1 MTQLIFPSLLMSS
14 SMMFYSFKAGYSQS
28 FTMTND
34 NDEKH
39 AAIVLDKIFQAGRA
53 IGPLIMTNIR
63 PQYFGQV

>member
-1 MTQLIFPSLLMSS
+1 
-14 SMMFYSFKAGYSQS
+14 MMFYSFKAGYSQS

-34 NDEKH
+34 NDAKH
-39 AAIVLDKIFQAGRA
+39 AAIVHDKIFQAGRA